1 MKNKDKPDKRK
12 GKIMS
17 STDITKED
25 KLGLIASR
33 IRSVKINKYSA
44 ELNIIEQ
51 NATDAPEATIVASS
65 NKTIDTAEAQIAA
78 LQAQYDA
85 VNVE

>member
-1 MKNKDKPDKRK
+1 
-12 GKIMS
+12 MS
-17 STDITKED
+17 NIDITKED
-25 KLGLIASR
+25 KLNLIASR
-33 IRSVKINKYSA
+33 IRGVKISKYSA

-51 NATDAPEATIVASS
+51 NATDTPEATIVESS
-65 NKTIDTAEAQIAA
+65 NKTIDTADAQIAA

>member
-1 MKNKDKPDKRK
+1 
-12 GKIMS
+12 MS
-17 STDITKED
+17 STDITKEE
-25 KLGLIASR
+25 KLNLIASR
-33 IRSVKINKYSA
+33 IRGVKINKYSA
-44 ELNIIEQ
+44 ELNIVEQ
-51 NATDAPEATIVASS
+51 NATDTPEASIIASS

>member
-1 MKNKDKPDKRK
+1 LKNKDKPDKRK

-17 STDITKED
+17 STDITKEE
-25 KLGLIASR
+25 KLNLIASR
-33 IRSVKINKYSA
+33 IRGVKINKYSA

-65 NKTIDTAEAQIAA
+65 NKTIDIADAQIAA

>member
-1 MKNKDKPDKRK
+1 
-12 GKIMS
+12 MS
-17 STDITKED
+17 STDITKEE
-25 KLGLIASR
+25 KLNLIASR
-33 IRSVKINKYSA
+33 IRGVKINKYSA

-51 NATDAPEATIVASS
+51 NATDAPEASIIASS
-65 NKTIDTAEAQIAA
+65 NKMIDTAEAQIAA

>member
-1 MKNKDKPDKRK
+1 
-12 GKIMS
+12 MS
-17 STDITKED
+17 STDITKEE
-25 KLGLIASR
+25 KLNLIASR
-33 IRSVKINKYSA
+33 IRGVKINKYSA

-51 NATDAPEATIVASS
+51 NATDAPEASIIASS
-65 NKTIDTAEAQIAA
+65 NKIIDTAEAQIAA

>member
-1 MKNKDKPDKRK
+1 
-12 GKIMS
+12 MS
-17 STDITKED
+17 STDITKEE
-25 KLGLIASR
+25 KLNLIASR
-33 IRSVKINKYSA
+33 IRGVKINKYSA

-51 NATDAPEATIVASS
+51 NATDAPEASIIASS
-65 NKTIDTAEAQIAA
+65 NKVINTADAQIAA

>member
-1 MKNKDKPDKRK
+1 
-12 GKIMS
+12 MS
-17 STDITKED
+17 STDITKEE
-25 KLGLIASR
+25 KLNLIASR
-33 IRSVKINKYSA
+33 IRGVKINKYSA

-65 NKTIDTAEAQIAA
+65 NKTIDIADAQIAA

>member
-1 MKNKDKPDKRK
+1 MP
-12 GKIMS
+12 

-25 KLGLIASR
+25 KLDLIASR
-33 IRSVKINKYSA
+33 IRGVRITKYNA

-51 NATDAPEATIVASS
+51 NATDTPEAGIITSS
-65 NKTIDTAEAQIAA
+65 NKTIEMAEAQIAA

-85 VNVE
+85 VAAE

>member
-1 MKNKDKPDKRK
+1 MT
-12 GKIMS
+12 

-33 IRSVKINKYSA
+33 IRGVKINKYSA

-51 NATDAPEATIVASS
+51 NATDAPEASIVASS
-65 NKTIDTAEAQIAA
+65 NKTIQTAEAQIEA
-78 LQAQYDA
+78 LQAQYDS
-85 VNVE
+85 VEAE

>member
-1 MKNKDKPDKRK
+1 
-12 GKIMS
+12 MS
-17 STDITKED
+17 STDITKEE
-25 KLGLIASR
+25 KLNLIASR
-33 IRSVKINKYSA
+33 IRGVKINKYSA

-51 NATDAPEATIVASS
+51 NATDSPEASIIASS

>member
-1 MKNKDKPDKRK
+1 
-12 GKIMS
+12 MS

-25 KLGLIASR
+25 KLGLISSR

-51 NATDAPEATIVASS
+51 NATDAPEASIIASS
-65 NKTIDTAEAQIAA
+65 NKIIDTADAQIAA

>member
-1 MKNKDKPDKRK
+1 MA
-12 GKIMS
+12 IEL
-17 STDITKED
+17 TKED
-25 KLGLIASR
+25 KLSLIASR
-33 IRSVKINKYSA
+33 IRGVKINKYSA
-44 ELNIIEQ
+44 ELNLIEQ

-65 NKTIDTAEAQIAA
+65 NKTIDTADAQIAA

>member
-1 MKNKDKPDKRK
+1 MA
-12 GKIMS
+12 IEL
-17 STDITKED
+17 TKED
-25 KLGLIASR
+25 KLSLIASR
-33 IRSVKINKYSA
+33 IRGVKINKYSA
-44 ELNIIEQ
+44 ELNLIEQ
-51 NATDAPEATIVASS
+51 NATDTPEASIIASS

>member
-1 MKNKDKPDKRK
+1 LKNKDKPDKRK

>member
-1 MKNKDKPDKRK
+1 
-12 GKIMS
+12 MS

-33 IRSVKINKYSA
+33 IRGVKINKYSA

-51 NATDAPEATIVASS
+51 NATDAPEASIVASS
-65 NKTIDTAEAQIAA
+65 NKTIQTAEAQIAA

-85 VNVE
+85 VEAE

>member
-1 MKNKDKPDKRK
+1 
-12 GKIMS
+12 MS
-17 STDITKED
+17 STNITKEE
-25 KLGLIASR
+25 KLNLIASR
-33 IRSVKINKYSA
+33 IRGVKINKYSA

-51 NATDAPEATIVASS
+51 NATDSPEASIIASS
-65 NKTIDTAEAQIAA
+65 NKIIDTAEAQIAA

>member
-17 STDITKED
+17 STDITKEE
-25 KLGLIASR
+25 KLNLIASR
-33 IRSVKINKYSA
+33 IRGVKINKYSA

-65 NKTIDTAEAQIAA
+65 NKTIDIADAQIAA

>member
-1 MKNKDKPDKRK
+1 MP
-12 GKIMS
+12 

-25 KLGLIASR
+25 KLDLIASR
-33 IRSVKINKYSA
+33 IRGVRITKYNA

-51 NATDAPEATIVASS
+51 NATDTPEVGIITSS
-65 NKTIDTAEAQIAA
+65 NKTIEMAEAQIAA

-85 VNVE
+85 VAAE

>member
-1 MKNKDKPDKRK
+1 
-12 GKIMS
+12 MS
-17 STDITKED
+17 NIDITKED
-25 KLGLIASR
+25 KLNLIASR
-33 IRSVKINKYSA
+33 IRGVKISKYSA

-51 NATDAPEATIVASS
+51 NATDTPEATIVESS
-65 NKTIDTAEAQIAA
+65 NKIIDTADAQIAA